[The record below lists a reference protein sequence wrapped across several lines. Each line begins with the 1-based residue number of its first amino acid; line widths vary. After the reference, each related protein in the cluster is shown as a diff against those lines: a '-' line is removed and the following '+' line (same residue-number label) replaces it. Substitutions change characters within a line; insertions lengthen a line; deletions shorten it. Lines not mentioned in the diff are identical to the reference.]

1 MNPHPPPLYKPKK
14 AQQFQHLLQ
23 VNQAVFHRC
32 TWFLNQVQRGTLVF
46 FSVSKQVETHL
57 TLTFSI
63 DIAQFIIS
71 DSSAPSAEIEQ

>member
-1 MNPHPPPLYKPKK
+1 MG
-14 AQQFQHLLQ
+14 HLCL
-23 VNQAVFHRC
+23 
-32 TWFLNQVQRGTLVF
+32 

-71 DSSAPSAEIEQ
+71 DSSAPSAEIEQWQIEIHDLTIAKLENIWSHVIHLV

>member
-1 MNPHPPPLYKPKK
+1 MYPPPPLYKTKK

-23 VNQAVFHRC
+23 VNQAVFDRC
-32 TWFLNQVQRGTLVF
+32 TWFLNQVQRRALVF

>member
-1 MNPHPPPLYKPKK
+1 
-14 AQQFQHLLQ
+14 
-23 VNQAVFHRC
+23 VNQAVFDLC
-32 TWFLNQVQRGTLVF
+32 TWILNEVQRGALAF